1 MWRRQLPA
9 WSPVTAGALAAGAS
23 ASNKGTRHSALLSPR
38 LRSEY
43 GVAALQL
50 TESGTAALALAM
62 LAAAPEGARPRVA
75 MPAWGCYDL
84 MTAADIAD
92 AEVVLYDLDPATLA
106 PAPGSFA
113 AALERRPTA
122 VVVAHWFGLPVTL
135 APLIAAS
142 REAGATLIEDAAQGV
157 GGMIG
162 ERPLGSL
169 GDFGILSFGRGKG
182 RTGGRGGALL
192 ANNAIAATQLDRV
205 AHRVAPAQSGR
216 AGLAALAAQWALGR
230 PWTYAIPSSIRS
242 LRLGETIYHPPTPIR
257 EMPEWAAAVAGALWH
272 RSMVESA
279 ARRAMAAR
287 WSEVVARHTS
297 LSAFTERIG
306 TASGWLRFPVM
317 VTDPEALRDAG
328 ARQLGVMPGYEGILA
343 DLPLSPGRLANRGPW
358 RGAEQLAVRLRTLPS
373 HSLLRSGDIAAIV
386 QRLGLEERRRQ

>member
-9 WSPVTAGALAAGAS
+9 WSPVTIGALAVGAS
-23 ASNKGTRHSALLSPR
+23 ASGKDARHTASLSTR

-43 GVAALQL
+43 GAAAIQL

-62 LAAAPEGARPRVA
+62 LAATPEGTRPRVA

-84 MTAADIAD
+84 MTAADIAN

-106 PAPGSFA
+106 PESASFA

-122 VVVAHWFGLPVTL
+122 VVVAHWFGLPVAL
-135 APLIAAS
+135 APLISAS

-192 ANNAIAATQLDRV
+192 ANNAIAATQLERIAYRV
-205 AHRVAPAQSGR
+205 AIARSGKR
-216 AGLAALAAQWALGR
+216 GLAALAAQWAVGR
-230 PWTYAIPSSIRS
+230 PWTYAIPSSIRW
-242 LRLGETIYHPPTPIR
+242 LRLGETVYHPPSPIS

-279 ARRAMAAR
+279 ARRAVAGR
-287 WSEVVARHTS
+287 WSEVVARNTI
-297 LSAFTERIG
+297 LTAFAERIG
-306 TASGWLRFPVM
+306 TTAGWLRFPVL
-317 VTDPEALRDAG
+317 VHDPEALRDAD
-328 ARQLGVMPGYEGILA
+328 ARRLGIMPGYEGILA
-343 DLPLSPGRLANRGPW
+343 DLPLSPGRLTNGGPW
-358 RGAEQLAVRLRTLPS
+358 RGATQLASRLRTLPS
-373 HSLLRSGDIAAIV
+373 HSLLSAGDVAAIV
-386 QRLGLEERRRQ
+386 QRLGHDEQRRQ